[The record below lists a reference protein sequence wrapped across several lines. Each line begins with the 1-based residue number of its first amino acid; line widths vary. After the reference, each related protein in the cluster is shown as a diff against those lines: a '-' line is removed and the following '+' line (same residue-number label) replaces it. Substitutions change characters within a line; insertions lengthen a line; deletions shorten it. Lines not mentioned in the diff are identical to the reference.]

1 MEPESDSAGC
11 RVKGEEPED
20 GKATKRS
27 PVKSGIVPARRA
39 LRERGV
45 GRKRTGASASPDT
58 NGDTAVS
65 QSQISGRVLRDRSTR
80 TIPAWLRSD
89 QSDDGEDVIPDVSAN
104 RRRKVTRKKN
114 SSTGIV
120 WNGSGQ
126 FQHSSCSEPKEVTDD
141 PAPLSRRSQART
153 KVPLACSFR
162 SSRGLCK
169 SEPAA
174 DHAVVEEE
182 AMVTAESGSGKEK
195 REEASED
202 EDNLLKDKDP
212 PFQDDLSD
220 PNYQPQ
226 SQRHAENQEFSSDED
241 VPFTDDLNDQSYN
254 PRSDREA
261 PKLRGRPPA
270 RKREKK
276 QKEQEKE
283 KELDIKKEGG
293 ESVQDVKLESELG
306 EVTQEPR
313 KRGRRRKDDKTPRLP
328 KRRKKP
334 PVQYVRC
341 EMEGCGTVLAHPR
354 YLQHHIKYQHLLK
367 KKYVCPH
374 PTCGRLF
381 RLQKQLLR
389 HAKHH
394 TDQRDY
400 ICEFCAR
407 AFKSSH
413 NLAVHRMIHTGE
425 KPLQCEICGFTCR
438 QKASLNWH
446 MKKHDADSSYQ
457 FSCSICSKKFEK
469 KDSVVAH
476 KAKSHP
482 EVLIA
487 EALAANAGALITTP
501 TSLLEA
507 QGNLVQSKQVEVVQV
522 AQLSMLETVNQ
533 QGGEAGPVNQ
543 LVGEEGPANQ
553 QVGQMSHQVVVLGQ
567 DQNLH
572 TMQVPVTLALSATGP
587 PSPTAN
593 PQKTHLQFQ
602 MPLQFVQTAPAQRL
616 QQQPQIQQLTLHPS
630 SVVTQHQAQH
640 LPLQSY
646 QQQPHE
652 GQTPI
657 LHMTFEP
664 ISQLQTHIQ
673 QIPCLVSPQQ
683 LHTLPTVP
691 QTSTPSPALLPQD
704 PDSTNTE
711 SYILDGPTLS
721 SSSTLSV
728 NTLHPVNTM
737 GEIGKAWEQNGEG
750 LVLANCTEEHMEHAL
765 I

>member
-20 GKATKRS
+20 GKATKQS
-27 PVKSGIVPARRA
+27 PVKSGIVPARRI
-39 LRERGV
+39 RERGV

-58 NGDTAVS
+58 NGDSAVS

-104 RRRKVTRKKN
+104 RRRKVPRKKN
-114 SSTGIV
+114 SSTEIV
-120 WNGSGQ
+120 WDGSGQ
-126 FQHSSCSEPKEVTDD
+126 PQHSSCSEPKEVTDD

-153 KVPLACSFR
+153 KVPLACSVR
-162 SSRGLCK
+162 SSRGLFK
-169 SEPAA
+169 SEPGE
-174 DHAVVEEE
+174 DHADVEEE
-182 AMVTAESGSGKEK
+182 AMVTAERGSGKEK
-195 REEASED
+195 KEEASED
-202 EDNLLKDKDP
+202 ESNLLEDP
-212 PFQDDLSD
+212 SFQDDLSD
-220 PNYQPQ
+220 LNYQPQ

-241 VPFTDDLNDQSYN
+241 VPFADDLNDQSYN

-276 QKEQEKE
+276 EKEQEKE

-293 ESVQDVKLESELG
+293 ESVQDVKSESELG

-425 KPLQCEICGFTCR
+425 KPL
-438 QKASLNWH
+438 H
-446 MKKHDADSSYQ
+446 
-457 FSCSICSKKFEK
+457 KKFEK

-507 QGNLVQSKQVEVVQV
+507 QGNPVQSKQVQVVQV

-533 QGGEAGPVNQ
+533 QSGEAGPVNQ
-543 LVGEEGPANQ
+543 LVGEEGPAYE

-572 TMQVPVTLALSATGP
+572 TMQVPVTLALSAAGP

-593 PQKTHLQFQ
+593 PQKTQLQFQ
-602 MPLQFVQTAPAQRL
+602 MPLQFVQTATAQRL

-630 SVVTQHQAQH
+630 SVVTQHQAQVQH

-646 QQQPHE
+646 QQQPQE

-673 QIPCLVSPQQ
+673 QSPCLVSPQH

-691 QTSTPSPALLPQD
+691 QTSASSPTLLPQD
-704 PDSTNTE
+704 PDSTNGE

-721 SSSTLSV
+721 SSSTFSV

-750 LVLANCTEEHMEHAL
+750 LVLANCTEKQMGHTL